1 MDMLDEDE
9 LRAIANSKNST
20 FKLEAVIAAKSP
32 ESRDKTHESIK
43 KICAV
48 IIEAYKQVN
57 DPYASAVAKKDSVRG
72 VTQLKPQLDW
82 LITFTI
88 EETDWCHTPQ
98 LKKKMKKLSD
108 DLERFVKE
116 IYSDFLDLERDL
128 DKFRPIFNALL
139 EVLKKMTEFFREGHA
154 AEVCRVIDSGDDNF
168 YQAKN
173 LLNIEFPNLLV
184 AQAKLL
190 KERTEDYLKKTRAL
204 LYIQQDENETLR
216 KKFQTVEALL
226 DDTNPKFIMAS
237 KDHLVAMGQSDHP
250 GKKAYQKEQYDV
262 VYSCFEEVKRILEA
276 IRVRYT
282 NAFDE
287 SKNDDDDDILDDP
300 ASDLFDS
307 LQTLRTPQPEE
318 KKLQA
323 TQAIK
328 PQTQEVLRV
337 MDTKDC
343 PLEMKQELLGAI
355 KMARDGSVPE
365 YFDAIRCMEE
375 TLNKA
380 KAMQPQPLQISFGSS
395 GIKDK
400 GGPKDLL
407 EAAKQMCAA
416 LSSLNIS
423 LDL

>member
-1 MDMLDEDE
+1 MLDEDE

-32 ESRDKTHESIK
+32 EARDKTHEAIK

-57 DPYASAVAKKDSVRG
+57 DPYSSSVAKKDSVRA
-72 VTQLKPQLDW
+72 VTQLRPQLDW
-82 LITFTI
+82 LVTFTK
-88 EETDWCHTPQ
+88 EETDWCHTPE

-108 DLERFVKE
+108 DLERFIRE
-116 IYSDFLDLERDL
+116 IYADFTDLERDL
-128 DKFRPIFNALL
+128 DKFRPIFNSLL

-204 LYIQQDENETLR
+204 LYIQEDENETLR
-216 KKFQTVEALL
+216 RKFKAVEDILE
-226 DDTNPKFIMAS
+226 DSNPKFIMAS
-237 KDHLVAMGQSDHP
+237 KDHLMAMGQSDHP
-250 GKKAYQKEQYDV
+250 QKKAYQKELYDT
-262 VYSCFEEVKRILEA
+262 VYSCFEEIKRILEA

-287 SKNDDDDDILDDP
+287 SKQDDPEDDILDDP
-300 ASDLFDS
+300 STDLFNS
-307 LQTLRTPQPEE
+307 LVKARSPIPEE

-323 TQAIK
+323 VESIK
-328 PQTQEVLRV
+328 PHTQEVLRV
-337 MDTKDC
+337 MDTKNC
-343 PLEMKQELLGAI
+343 PLEMKQELLGAV
-355 KMARDGSVPE
+355 KMARDGSVPQ

-380 KAMQPQPLQISFGSS
+380 KAMQPQPLQISFGAS

-423 LDL
+423 LDT